1 MVSLAERRHC
11 VAYLLQHF
19 KVGERRACQVAGI
32 HRSSYRYQGQQE
44 QKDHRYQR
52 VIVLSKRYP
61 YWGYRKMYDL
71 MKMESL
77 PISRERVRL
86 IRRQE
91 GLQVLKKRRKRRALG
106 NSTHWVNRAQFP
118 CHVWSYDFIFDQT
131 MDARQLKCLVV
142 VDEFTR
148 ECLTIE
154 VNRSLTAHDVV
165 RVLEK
170 LFSLYGQPLCIR
182 SDNGPEL
189 ISAKVRQW
197 LKDKCVE
204 THYISP
210 GSPWENAY
218 TESFNSIFRQTC
230 LDRWL
235 FSSLTE
241 ARVIINQWLQE
252 YNEIRP
258 HGSLN
263 GKSPSAFKQ
272 ERLNQICLTNQTL
285 TG

>member
-1 MVSLAERRHC
+1 VVSLTERRCC
-11 VAYLLQHF
+11 VAHLLKHYE
-19 KVGERRACQVAGI
+19 VGERRACQVVGI
-32 HRSSYRYQGQQE
+32 QRSSYRYRGQQE
-44 QKDHRYQR
+44 QKDLRYQR
-52 VIVLSKRYP
+52 VITLSKRYP
-61 YWGYRKMYDL
+61 YWGYRKMHDL
-71 MKMESL
+71 MKSENHS
-77 PISRERVRL
+77 ISRERVRL

-91 GLQVLKKRRKRRALG
+91 GLKVPKKHRKRRTLG

-118 CHVWSYDFIFDQT
+118 CHVWSYDFVFDQT
-131 MDARQLKCLVV
+131 MDARLLKCLVV
-142 VDEFTR
+142 VDEYTR

-154 VNRSLTAHDVV
+154 INRSLTAHDVV

-170 LFSLYGQPLCIR
+170 LFHRHGQPLCIR

-189 ISAKVRQW
+189 VSAKVQQW
-197 LKDKCVE
+197 LKEKHVK

-235 FSSLTE
+235 FSSVTE

-252 YNEIRP
+252 YNEVRP

-263 GKSPSAFKQ
+263 GKSPFDFKR
-272 ERLNQICLTNQTL
+272 ERHNQLCLTNQTL

>member
-1 MVSLAERRHC
+1 MVSLAERRRC
-11 VAYLLQHF
+11 VAHLLQHY

-32 HRSSYRYQGQQE
+32 HRSSYRYQGHQE
-44 QKDHRYQR
+44 QKDLRYQR
-52 VIVLSKRYP
+52 VIALSKRFP
-61 YWGYRKMYDL
+61 YWGYRKMYNL
-71 MKMESL
+71 MKSENH

-91 GLQVLKKRRKRRALG
+91 GLKVHKKQRKRRALG

-118 CHVWSYDFIFDQT
+118 CHVWSYDFVFDQT
-131 MDARQLKCLVV
+131 MDARLIKCLVV

-154 VNRSLTAHDVV
+154 INRSLTACDVV

-170 LFSLYGQPLCIR
+170 LFRRHGQPLCIR

-189 ISAKVRQW
+189 VSSKVQSW
-197 LKDKCVE
+197 LKEKHVK

-235 FSSLTE
+235 FTSLTE
-241 ARVIINQWLQE
+241 ARVIVNQWLQE

-263 GKSPSAFKQ
+263 GKSPYEFKQ
-272 ERLNQICLTNQTL
+272 QRLNQICLTNQTL